1 MSLKRLESDISDLE
15 WNTRIDLA
23 ALYRLVNH
31 YGWSDLFG
39 THISARIPE
48 QPDAFLLNPY
58 GYLFEEITASNLVKV
73 DEDGNELDQSANGI
87 NPAGFT
93 IHSAVHSA
101 KSDINFV
108 IHTHTAAGTGVSVQR
123 DGILPLTQHSLV
135 VIAQTGYH
143 DYEGI
148 ATDLDERERLARD
161 LGDNRVLVLRNH
173 GLLTVGAT
181 AGEAFMW
188 MYRAERA
195 CRMQLAH
202 QQAGVPVKEV
212 PLDVQQIT
220 IERNRFNNSDKGFRT
235 IGKVEWPGLLRQMDR
250 IDPSYGT

>member
-1 MSLKRLESDISDLE
+1 MSLKELELNMSETE
-15 WNTRIDLA
+15 WRTRVDLA

-39 THISARIPE
+39 THISARIPDR
-48 QPDAFLLNPY
+48 PDTFLLNPY
-58 GYLFEEITASNLVKV
+58 GYLFEEITASSLVKV
-73 DEDGNELDQSANGI
+73 DEDGKELDKSENGI

-101 KSDINFV
+101 KPDINFV
-108 IHTHTAAGTGVSVQR
+108 IHTHTAAGTGVAVQR

-148 ATDLDERERLARD
+148 ATDLDERERLAQD

-173 GLLTVGAT
+173 GLLTVGST

-195 CRMQLAH
+195 CRMQLAY
-202 QQAGVPVKEV
+202 QQAGVPVTEV
-212 PLDVQQIT
+212 PLDIQQIT

-235 IGKVEWPGLLRQMDR
+235 IGKIEWPGLLRQMDR
-250 IDPSYGT
+250 IDPSYST

>member
-1 MSLKRLESDISDLE
+1 MSLTEPKLNMSESE
-15 WNTRIDLA
+15 WRTRIDLA

-39 THISARIPE
+39 THISARIPD
-48 QPDAFLLNPY
+48 QPDTFLLNPY

-73 DEDGNELDQSANGI
+73 DEDGNELDQSENGI

-202 QQAGVPVKEV
+202 QQAGVPVTEV

-250 IDPSYGT
+250 IDPSYST

>member
-1 MSLKRLESDISDLE
+1 MSLARLQKNMSKAE
-15 WNTRIDLA
+15 WRTRIDLA
-23 ALYRLVNH
+23 ALYRLVNY

-39 THISARIPE
+39 THISARIPDE
-48 QPDAFLLNPY
+48 PNVFLLNPY
-58 GYLFEEITASNLVKV
+58 GYLFEEITASSLVKV
-73 DEDGNELDQSANGI
+73 DEDGNEFDKSDNGI

-93 IHSAVHSA
+93 IHSAVHAA
-101 KSDINFV
+101 KPEINFV
-108 IHTHTAAGTGVSVQR
+108 IHTHTPAGVGVSVQR

-135 VIAQTGYH
+135 VITHTGYH

-148 ATDLDERERLARD
+148 ATDLDERERLAQD
-161 LGDNRVLVLRNH
+161 LGENRVLVLRNH
-173 GLLTVGAT
+173 GLLTVGAD

-202 QQAGVPVKEV
+202 QQAAVPVFEIPEEV
-212 PLDVQQIT
+212 QRMT
-220 IERNRFNNSDKGFRT
+220 IERNQHNNSEKGFRT

-250 IDPSYGT
+250 IDPSYKT

>member
-1 MSLKRLESDISDLE
+1 MSLAQLQSNVSQSE
-15 WNTRIDLA
+15 WHTRVDLA
-23 ALYRLVNH
+23 ALYRLVNY

-39 THISARIPE
+39 THISARIPD
-48 QPDAFLLNPY
+48 QPNTFLLNPY

-73 DEDGNELDQSANGI
+73 DEDGHELDKSENGI

-93 IHSAVHSA
+93 IHSAVHAA
-101 KSDINFV
+101 KPDINFV
-108 IHTHTAAGTGVSVQR
+108 IHTHTAAGTGVSVQA

-135 VIAQTGYH
+135 VLAQTGYH
-143 DYEGI
+143 TYEGI
-148 ATDLDERERLARD
+148 ATDLGERERLAGD

-173 GLLTVGAT
+173 GLLTVGVS

-202 QQAGVPVKEV
+202 QQANVPVTEI
-212 PLDVQQIT
+212 PEEIQRIT
-220 IERNRFNNSDKGFRT
+220 IERNKFNNSNKGFRT

-250 IDPSYGT
+250 VDPSYKT

>member
-1 MSLKRLESDISDLE
+1 MSLTEPKLNISESE
-15 WNTRIDLA
+15 WRTRIDLA
-23 ALYRLVNH
+23 ALYRLGNH
-31 YGWSDLFG
+31 YGWSGLFG
-39 THISARIPE
+39 THISARIPD
-48 QPDAFLLNPY
+48 QRDSFLLNPY

-73 DEDGNELDQSANGI
+73 DEDGNELEDSENGI

-161 LGDNRVLVLRNH
+161 LGDNKVLVLRNH

-188 MYRAERA
+188 MYRTERA

-202 QQAGVPVKEV
+202 QQAGVPVTEV

-250 IDPSYGT
+250 IDPSYST

>member
-1 MSLKRLESDISDLE
+1 MSLTGPKLNMSEPE
-15 WNTRIDLA
+15 WRTRVDLA

-39 THISARIPE
+39 THISARIPD
-48 QPDAFLLNPY
+48 QPDTFLLNPY

-73 DEDGNELDQSANGI
+73 DEDGNELDQSENGI

-161 LGDNRVLVLRNH
+161 LGENRVLVLRNH

-202 QQAGVPVKEV
+202 QQAGVPVTEV

-250 IDPSYGT
+250 IDPSYST